1 MNPHHYAKQRA
12 KDLTRQNGE
21 PYAVNLARV
30 LREEAAAASGGV
42 SSAGPYSTGGGGTV
56 LEHRFGA
63 VLLSHL
69 LTRRPVPALGDHVA
83 PTHIRFQ
90 GRNISKVDDI
100 LVRGRSATG
109 AEHLLSVGVR
119 RQPRLVPSEVDSVQ
133 LIRAYLDLVVGD
145 WPLLQSGRQRLAL
158 AVVPACQPAHQL
170 AALAGVAA
178 AEPTPA
184 EFRRRMAAGGGYANK
199 GVRGRLAQLDA
210 LVAAALRSGL
220 AGGAVCSPDV
230 LTWRLLSKL
239 SLIELRLEG
248 ADLSDRTEAVARL
261 QQLTPEGLPS
271 EADALF
277 SRLAELVGIY
287 APEGAEVSLSSL
299 TADLHGLACF
309 APLSRPK
316 AAVGEAKFTGV
327 PQQMKSQEA
336 RVRTGARRQQ
346 FTLWRAPT
354 VSGKALQPVLEG
366 ETLVVRDGYW
376 LVGFDKTIGERLWAL
391 QTAFEA
397 LPVTG
402 SGQVFVADR
411 SGRVVPIDART
422 GRKGRP
428 LPVHMIDGSAVVDR
442 GTLFT
447 AAPDAHIHALD
458 LASRVLLWTGPVG
471 GRPAGPPRVCAGRV
485 FLQTCNRSNSDDG
498 TTMDGDLWAFR
509 ADGSLQM
516 YAAQEGEL
524 LHWAVDG
531 SNVYVVSRSQPGQG
545 RITALDSDSGRMR
558 WHHAFDGDL
567 AGKPALTRRSVYLTT
582 TSGDVVALASDTG
595 RELWR
600 MEAGVR
606 AAAAARVCDGVVYL
620 GLWQPRQFLALDS
633 GSGAQLWRR
642 RTSGSFVSAPFT
654 ASGVVYAGH
663 RGGLTHGWNTR
674 SGKEVRRVE
683 VMWDEARQ
691 GSPLVAD
698 GTAYVTGSRGELLAL
713 SVHVT

>member
-12 KDLTRQNGE
+12 KDLTRQNGD

-30 LREEAAAASGGV
+30 LREEAAAASGGA
-42 SSAGPYSTGGGGTV
+42 SSAGPYSMGGGGTV

-69 LTRRPVPALGDHVA
+69 LTRRPVPALGDHIT
-83 PTHIRFQ
+83 PTHVRFQ

-119 RQPRLVPSEVDSVQ
+119 RRPRLVPSEADSVQ
-133 LIRAYLDLVVGD
+133 LIRSYLDVVVGD

-199 GVRGRLAQLDA
+199 GVRGRLAQLDT
-210 LVAAALRSGL
+210 LVAAALRPGL
-220 AGGAVCSPDV
+220 AGGAACSPDV

-261 QQLTPEGLPS
+261 QQLTPDGLPS

-287 APEGAEVSLSSL
+287 APEGAEVSLPSL

-309 APLSRPK
+309 APLAGAKGALGK
-316 AAVGEAKFTGV
+316 AKASGV
-327 PQQMKSQEA
+327 PQEAKSHEA
-336 RVRTGARRQQ
+336 RGRTGSGRQQ

-354 VSGKALQPVLEG
+354 VSGKALQPVLESG
-366 ETLVVRDGYW
+366 TLVVRDGYW
-376 LVGFDKTIGERLWAL
+376 LVGFDRTAGKRIWAL
-391 QTAFEA
+391 QTAFDA

-428 LPVHMIDGSAVVDR
+428 LPIHMTDGSAVVDR

-447 AAPDAHIHALD
+447 AAPDAHVHALD
-458 LASRVLLWTGPVG
+458 LASRVPLWTRPVG
-471 GRPAGPPRVCAGRV
+471 GVPAGPPRVCAGRV
-485 FLQTCNRSNSDDG
+485 FLQTCHGSNGGDG
-498 TTMDGDLWAFR
+498 TSMDGDLWAFS
-509 ADGSLQM
+509 ADGSLHM
-516 YAAQEGEL
+516 HAVQEGEL
-524 LHWAVDG
+524 LHWAVDD
-531 SNVYVVSRSQPGQG
+531 SNVYVVSRNQPGQS

-558 WHHAFDGDL
+558 WYHSFDGDL
-567 AGKPALTRRSVYLTT
+567 AGKPALARRSVYVTT
-582 TSGDVVALASDTG
+582 TGGDMVALASDTG

-600 MEAGVR
+600 TGAGVR

-620 GLWQPRQFLALDS
+620 GLWQPREFIALDAD
-633 GSGAQLWRR
+633 SGAQLWRK

-654 ASGVVYAGH
+654 ASGVVYACH
-663 RGGLTHGWNTR
+663 RGGLTHGWDTR
-674 SGKEVRRVE
+674 SGKEVRRAE

-691 GSPLVAD
+691 GSSLVTS
-698 GTAYVTGSRGELLAL
+698 GTAYVTGSGGELLAL
-713 SVHVT
+713 SLHAT